1 MVAVAFGAAV
11 AAGVGALTGWLT
23 AGFVCAGAFVSG
35 AFATACGFV
44 SRFGSITACLRSAW
58 CSLRLARFGFR
69 CRRLLLGIAAMNWRN
84 GGWFSWQRGV
94 HHGSVNLFLILRLH
108 QRVVQIAL
116 NLNTLLA
123 FRRSWRPALS
133 RGRRDRRQRYPDR
146 RWCCLRSALRKW
158 CPAQAERHSP
168 GCLHRY
174 QTGRCSSRQTRS
186 AR

>member
-1 MVAVAFGAAV
+1 MLEEADCKEPTLPVVLPGEAPVLAAGAAGVVAAGVVAAGAAVVAVAFGAAV

-123 FRRSWRPALS
+123 FRRSWRGPES
-133 RGRRDRRQRYPDR
+133 G
-146 RWCCLRSALRKW
+146 
-158 CPAQAERHSP
+158 
-168 GCLHRY
+168 
-174 QTGRCSSRQTRS
+174 
-186 AR
+186 